1 MGKKM
6 GYGRKEVKS
15 RNVIGERLRLRVD
28 RWRRIGNRRLN
39 EIHAAQYSGWFGFA
53 DFVFG

>member
-39 EIHAAQYSGWFGFA
+39 EIQAAQYSGWFGFA